1 MVKLSRTTFGAFA
14 SMALVVATAAVE
26 GFGVTLAAGFTAIFL
41 TGTAGFLAATARADL
56 TGVLIA
62 MIHAF

>member
-1 MVKLSRTTFGAFA
+1 
-14 SMALVVATAAVE
+14 LVVATAAVE

-41 TGTAGFLAATARADL
+41 TGTAGFLVATARADL